1 MSKNLRPRK
10 GAANLQEEMLTD
22 SNLEELTQL
31 VKSLAVKIDKLDSDS
46 QSRHDVLCVKLQQL
60 ESITANLSGE
70 INDLKQGLEFT
81 NKEVEMVKATLS
93 DKPDSACV
101 ATLERK
107 LEDLENRSKRN
118 NIVIWNI
125 PEGAEK
131 DSSCQDIVSNILNQ
145 HMKLEGDLEI
155 MRAHRT
161 NIRRQNIKENTAPP
175 LARPVHVYLLRYTDK
190 QYILRSAASAL
201 KDNPF
206 LEANLYISDDVSK
219 KVRDDRKRLKE
230 SHINEIRAREEVD
243 FAYIPWSVP
252 ARILY
257 KVKDS
262 SKLKSF
268 FLPDE

>member
-1 MSKNLRPRK
+1 MP
-10 GAANLQEEMLTD
+10 TD

-31 VKSLAVKIDKLDSDS
+31 VKSLAGKIDKLDSDS

-93 DKPDSACV
+93 DRPDSACV

-125 PEGAEK
+125 PEDAEK
-131 DSSCQDIVSNILNQ
+131 DSSCQDIVSI
-145 HMKLEGDLEI
+145 MKLEGDLEI

-161 NIRRQNIKENTAPP
+161 NIRRQNIKENTASP
-175 LARPVHVYLLRYTDK
+175 LYR
-190 QYILRSAASAL
+190 
-201 KDNPF
+201 
-206 LEANLYISDDVSK
+206 
-219 KVRDDRKRLKE
+219 
-230 SHINEIRAREEVD
+230 
-243 FAYIPWSVP
+243 
-252 ARILY
+252 
-257 KVKDS
+257 
-262 SKLKSF
+262 
-268 FLPDE
+268 

>member
-10 GAANLQEEMLTD
+10 GTANLQVEMPTD
-22 SNLEELTQL
+22 SNFEELTRL
-31 VKSLAVKIDKLDSDS
+31 VKSLAAKIDKLDSDS

-60 ESITANLSGE
+60 ESKAASLSGE
-70 INDLKQGLEFT
+70 VNDLKQGLEFT
-81 NKEVEMVKATLS
+81 NKEVETVKDTLS
-93 DKPDSACV
+93 NKVDSARV
-101 ATLERK
+101 AFLERK
-107 LEDLENRSKRN
+107 LDDLENRSKRN

-131 DSSCQDIVSNILNQ
+131 DSSCRVIVSNILSH
-145 HMKLEGDLEI
+145 HMQLEGDLEI

-161 NIRRQNIKENTAPP
+161 NIRRQSTTEGTDSP
-175 LARPVHVYLLRYTDK
+175 LPRPIHVYLLRYTDK
-190 QYILRSAASAL
+190 QYILRNAASTL

-219 KVRDDRKRLKE
+219 KVRDDRKKLKE
-230 SHINEIRAREEVD
+230 RYINEIRSREEVD
-243 FAYIPWSVP
+243 FAYIPWNVP

-262 SKLKSF
+262 AKLKSF
-268 FLPDE
+268 FLPDQ

>member
-1 MSKNLRPRK
+1 MSRNLRLRK

-31 VKSLAVKIDKLDSDS
+31 VKSLAGKIDKLDSDS

-101 ATLERK
+101 ATLESK

-131 DSSCQDIVSNILNQ
+131 DSSCQDIVTNILNQ

-161 NIRRQNIKENTAPP
+161 NIRRNIKENTA
-175 LARPVHVYLLRYTDK
+175 
-190 QYILRSAASAL
+190 
-201 KDNPF
+201 
-206 LEANLYISDDVSK
+206 
-219 KVRDDRKRLKE
+219 
-230 SHINEIRAREEVD
+230 
-243 FAYIPWSVP
+243 
-252 ARILY
+252 
-257 KVKDS
+257 
-262 SKLKSF
+262 
-268 FLPDE
+268 

>member
-10 GAANLQEEMLTD
+10 GAASFQEEMPID

-31 VKSLAVKIDKLDSDS
+31 VKSLAGKIDKLDSDS

-60 ESITANLSGE
+60 ESTTANLSGE
-70 INDLKQGLEFT
+70 INNLKQGLEFT
-81 NKEVEMVKATLS
+81 NKEVETVKATLS
-93 DKPDSACV
+93 NKVDSARF
-101 ATLERK
+101 AILEEK
-107 LEDLENRSKRN
+107 LDDLENRSKRN

-131 DSSCQDIVSNILNQ
+131 DSSCQDIVSNILCE

-155 MRAHRT
+155 MRSHRT
-161 NIRRQNIKENTAPP
+161 NIRRQSITDNTAPP

-190 QYILRSAASAL
+190 QYILRNAASAL

-206 LEANLYISDDVSK
+206 LGANLYISDDVSK
-219 KVRDDRKRLKE
+219 KVRDERKKLKE
-230 SHINEIRAREEVD
+230 SHINEIRSREEVV

-268 FLPDE
+268 SLPDE